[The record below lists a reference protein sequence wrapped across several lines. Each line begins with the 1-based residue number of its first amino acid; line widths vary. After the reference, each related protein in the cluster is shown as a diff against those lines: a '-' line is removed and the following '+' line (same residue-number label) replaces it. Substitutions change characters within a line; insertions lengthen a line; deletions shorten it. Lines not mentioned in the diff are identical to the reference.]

1 MAGPQNTG
9 GTAFPMQDPVAIHA
23 YATARIAH
31 MGGEPGEERERAYMA
46 ARAEAVGGMT
56 LRQYAAIKLRVPN
69 SGTDWLDKMIVEA
82 KRDELAAMAMQ
93 SVLDGSWPDLHL
105 KPKQH
110 LSPIENSAVFA
121 YEIADAMLKAGRQQ

>member
-1 MAGPQNTG
+1 MAEKINDGGPVFPSEI
-9 GTAFPMQDPVAIHA
+9 GTISKG
-23 YATARIAH
+23 I
-31 MGGEPGEERERAYMA
+31 
-46 ARAEAVGGMT
+46 T

-69 SGTDWLDKMIVEA
+69 SGTDWLDAMIVAA